1 MEAYMTTQLEL
12 AYLAGL
18 VDGEAYIGIK
28 KTPAYK
34 CQGRRTPGYHARI
47 QVRMVDEAAIR
58 FLAETLGGWYYKEKP
73 SAKRGRP
80 LYCYQ
85 ASNRRAEHILR
96 VLLPYL
102 RVKKDSAKTVLA
114 LRELQ
119 AQGRKHR
126 TKITGYRNFPNK
138 YGTKRLV
145 ACKCFSDEYV
155 ARCEALYQQCKALNR
170 VGV

>member
-1 MEAYMTTQLEL
+1 MATQLEL

-28 KTPAYK
+28 KSPAYK
-34 CQGRRTPGYHARI
+34 CQGRQTPGYHARLQI
-47 QVRMVDEAAIR
+47 RMVDETAIR

-73 SAKRGRP
+73 RSEHGRP

-85 ASNRRAEHILR
+85 ASNQRAGQIFQL
-96 VLLPYL
+96 LLPYL
-102 RVKKDSAKTVLA
+102 RVKKDSAKTVLT

-119 AQGRKHR
+119 AEGRKHR

-155 ARCEALYQQCKALNR
+155 ARCEALYRQCKALNR